1 MPASKSL
8 RTKIIATYQN
18 LNRGKR
24 LAKVPA
30 LSQDQQ
36 EQAIDEFMKAGK
48 AKRYPYGASYI
59 LAEQGDEPSQ
69 GLIENWE
76 YINPYIDITN
86 D

>member
-36 EQAIDEFMKAGK
+36 QQAIDEFMKAGK
-48 AKRYPYGASYI
+48 AKRYPYGAS
-59 LAEQGDEPSQ
+59 
-69 GLIENWE
+69 
-76 YINPYIDITN
+76 
-86 D
+86 